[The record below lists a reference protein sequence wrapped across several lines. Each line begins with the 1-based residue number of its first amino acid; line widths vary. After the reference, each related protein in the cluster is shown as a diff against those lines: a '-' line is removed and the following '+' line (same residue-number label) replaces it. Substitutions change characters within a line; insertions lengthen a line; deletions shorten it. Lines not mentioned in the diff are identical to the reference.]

1 MEVKHQGEWGTVDDH
16 NWSLKDAS
24 VVCRQLGV
32 ELPLVFLEGLI
43 LDQDL
48 APFGFCILRVKGWS
62 QLSVTVGILILKIV
76 IMIAIPMIGM
86 LE

>member
-1 MEVKHQGEWGTVDDH
+1 M
-16 NWSLKDAS
+16 
-24 VVCRQLGV
+24 

-48 APFGFCILRVKGWS
+48 APFGFCILHVKGWS
-62 QLSVTVGILILKIV
+62 QLSVTVGILILNTIV
-76 IMIAIPMIGM
+76 MIAIPMIGM

>member
-1 MEVKHQGEWGTVDDH
+1 M
-16 NWSLKDAS
+16 
-24 VVCRQLGV
+24 
-32 ELPLVFLEGLI
+32 VFLEGLI

-62 QLSVTVGILILKIV
+62 QMSVTVSILILKTV
-76 IMIAIPMIGM
+76 VMIAIPMIGM